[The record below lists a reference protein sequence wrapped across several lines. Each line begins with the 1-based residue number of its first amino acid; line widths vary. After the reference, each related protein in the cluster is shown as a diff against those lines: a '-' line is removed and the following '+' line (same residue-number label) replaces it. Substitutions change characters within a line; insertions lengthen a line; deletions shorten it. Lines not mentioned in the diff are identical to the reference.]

1 MEQNRIT
8 DVQLLDDLIDLAA
21 DWKPLATQ
29 LRISPATQHAIEGE
43 RSRVTNCLQ
52 EIIEQW
58 LWYVAPPHTKAVL
71 VQVLRKPAL
80 GEKRLARRIEND
92 KDIDDNFDDDLTQ
105 SLPILTSKLSDIA
118 ARYPTLGLQLG
129 ISDGKIK
136 EIESRVVDVQEYL
149 RKMLI
154 EWNKEERP
162 LTDILE
168 AIRSP
173 SIGNMRFAKE
183 LEEKW
188 IKDGFLPAPHDNM
201 DTTDGPQN
209 EIQNEAPDLT

>member
-1 MEQNRIT
+1 MCI
-8 DVQLLDDLIDLAA
+8 
-21 DWKPLATQ
+21 
-29 LRISPATQHAIEGE
+29 ISN
-43 RSRVTNCLQ
+43 S
-52 EIIEQW
+52 
-58 LWYVAPPHTKAVL
+58 
-71 VQVLRKPAL
+71 
-80 GEKRLARRIEND
+80 
-92 KDIDDNFDDDLTQ
+92 DIDDNFDDDLTQ

-118 ARYPTLGLQLG
+118 ARYSMLGLQLG

-149 RKMLI
+149 RKMLV

-188 IKDGFLPAPHDNM
+188 IKDGLCESCTLSFLCHYN
-201 DTTDGPQN
+201 
-209 EIQNEAPDLT
+209 